1 MPLDKAIKNF
11 YPFVGLKFNKDK
23 VKIVPSNNSGI
34 FEKKKGIFESFISS
48 IKWWNFMFYI

>member
-48 IKWWNFMFYI
+48 IKW